1 MISAFFPQR
10 HLREHERH
18 ESSIDYHI
26 AINYT
31 VKKVKGFAMHKVLLV
46 EDNQIITNYLSKQIL
61 SYYPDWIIHEAHSY
75 SKALLMANEN
85 DYDLL
90 ILDYELNR
98 DNTNENGLQLGLTL
112 KNNSKYRNTPIVF
125 ETSYLEHI
133 FEAVNKLNC
142 IYYLIK
148 PYTDNDIKVMLD
160 KITSSTIVRK
170 RFSFQDNNRVNTYI
184 NDDDII
190 YVHSDRHSII
200 VITETCNFTAIN
212 YTLSDICTESDKLI
226 QCHKSYAVNPEY
238 IKSFDRTTNYI
249 SLYAINKP
257 NYYLIPVGRKY
268 KSDIT
273 RIINYE

>member
-1 MISAFFPQR
+1 
-10 HLREHERH
+10 
-18 ESSIDYHI
+18 
-26 AINYT
+26 
-31 VKKVKGFAMHKVLLV
+31 MHKVLLV
-46 EDNQIITNYLSKQIL
+46 EDNQIITNYLTKLIL
-61 SYYPDWIIHEAHSY
+61 SYYPDWLIHEAYSY
-75 SKALLMANEN
+75 SNALLMANEN

-98 DNTNENGLQLGLTL
+98 DNINENGLQLGLTL
-112 KNNSKYRNTPIVF
+112 KNNSKYSNTPIIF
-125 ETSYLEHI
+125 ETSYPEHI

-148 PYTDNDIKVMLD
+148 PYTDNDIKAMLD
-160 KITSSTIVRK
+160 KITSSTTVRK
-170 RFSFQDNNRVNTYI
+170 RFSFQDNNRVNTYV

-200 VITETCNFTAIN
+200 VITEICNFTAIN

-249 SLYAINKP
+249 SLYGINKP
-257 NYYLIPVGRKY
+257 NDYLIPVGRKY
-268 KSDIT
+268 KNNIT